1 MKAKNY
7 DLKIKMR
14 KFTRLDGDPRPG
26 QSQQDFM
33 KEAQDLRNCCLDEAK
48 LASAELVSFDN
59 LQANLNLCQLASSS
73 CPPEHLVFWPFA
85 FLFCLA
91 LWVLL

>member
-1 MKAKNY
+1 
-7 DLKIKMR
+7 MR

-73 CPPEHLVFWPFA
+73 CPPELRVLCTLPRRRKPA
-85 FLFCLA
+85 FIF
-91 LWVLL
+91 LWK